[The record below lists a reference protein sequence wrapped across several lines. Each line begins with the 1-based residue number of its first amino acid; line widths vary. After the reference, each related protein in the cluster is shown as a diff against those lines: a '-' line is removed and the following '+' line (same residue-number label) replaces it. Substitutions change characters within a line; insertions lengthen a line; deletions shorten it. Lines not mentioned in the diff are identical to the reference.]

1 MGWSIGDKQEEKV
14 MNTVCEQKEK
24 VMNTVCEQKEK
35 VMNTVCDHSAVLPK
49 VTFVNY

>member
-14 MNTVCEQKEK
+14 MNTVCQ
-24 VMNTVCEQKEK
+24 QKEK

>member
-1 MGWSIGDKQEEKV
+1 MGWSIGDKQE
-14 MNTVCEQKEK
+14 EK

>member
-1 MGWSIGDKQEEKV
+1 MGWSIGDTQEEKV

-24 VMNTVCEQKEK
+24 VTNTVCA
-35 VMNTVCDHSAVLPK
+35 HSAVLPK